1 MANFKLLGRNGKM
14 AARVFNF
21 QKYKPL
27 PVLQE
32 QASVQIVMGGIGGGG
47 FGGGGLGGGYGGAA
61 PCICPSGYTYKPN
74 GNGGNG
80 ANAGK
85 GCYDSNGNY
94 ITCSSGGNAE

>member
-47 FGGGGLGGGYGGAA
+47 FGGGYGAVK
-61 PCICPSGYTYKPN
+61 PCCTCPSGSKAGINPYGECGCHYTN
-74 GNGGNG
+74 GNWDY
-80 ANAGK
+80 
-85 GCYDSNGNY
+85 C
-94 ITCSSGGNAE
+94 IETPE

>member
-47 FGGGGLGGGYGGAA
+47 FGGGGLGGGYGAVK
-61 PCICPSGYTYKPN
+61 PCCTCPSGSKAGISPLGECICYYTN
-74 GNGGNG
+74 GNTDFCTGIV
-80 ANAGK
+80 
-85 GCYDSNGNY
+85 D
-94 ITCSSGGNAE
+94 

>member
-14 AARVFNF
+14 AARIFNF

-32 QASVQIVMGGIGGGG
+32 QAPVQIVMGGIGGGG

-61 PCICPSGYTYKPN
+61 QCICPNGYTHNQN
-74 GNGGNG
+74 GIRGN
-80 ANAGK
+80 

-94 ITCSSGGNAE
+94 ITCGSGGTED